1 MSTRSNIIL
10 TDGVSID
17 NKKVILY
24 YGHDSYP
31 EWLGVVLANV
41 CKALAEKY
49 WFFEPE
55 ELATM
60 LVKYG
65 VEVEKDGKKKLYND
79 FRISSKAGG
88 CIQYIYTINCDAS
101 HDIRQ
106 WPHGYLL
113 HASSISC
120 GCGEPDWESKEDI
133 PNKDILYTSP
143 YFDKVS
149 IEHWWEKE
157 PEIQQTEE
165 QLKTLNSNL

>member
-1 MSTRSNIIL
+1 MSTRANIVL
-10 TDGVSID
+10 HDSIRSD
-17 NKKVILY
+17 AKEMILY
-24 YGHDSYP
+24 YGHDGYP
-31 EWLGVVLANV
+31 EWLGAVLANV
-41 CKALAEKY
+41 CRDLKKIY

-55 ELATM
+55 EVATM

-65 VEVEKDGKKKLYND
+65 VMVEKDGEKELYND
-79 FRISSKAGG
+79 FHISTKVGG
-88 CIQYIYTINCDAS
+88 MIEYIYTISCHAS

-120 GCGEPDWESKEDI
+120 GCGEPDWDSKKDI
-133 PNKDILYTSP
+133 PNRDIPYTSP

-165 QLKTLNSNL
+165 QLQTLNSDH

>member
-10 TDGVSID
+10 TDGVRID

-24 YGHDSYP
+24 YGHDSYL
-31 EWLGVVLANV
+31 EWLGVILANV
-41 CKALAEKY
+41 CKALAKKD

-79 FRISSKAGG
+79 FRISSKVGG
-88 CIQYIYTINCDAS
+88 CIQYIYTISCDAS
-101 HDIRQ
+101 HDIRLC
-106 WPHGYLL
+106 PHGYLL

-120 GCGEPDWESKEDI
+120 GCGKTDWESKEDI

-149 IEHWWEKE
+149 IEHWWVEAG
-157 PEIQQTEE
+157 
-165 QLKTLNSNL
+165 

>member
-31 EWLGVVLANV
+31 EWLGVVLENV
-41 CKALAEKY
+41 CKVLAEKN

-65 VEVEKDGKKKLYND
+65 VEVEKDGVTKFYND
-79 FRISSKAGG
+79 FQVSQDFHGDIE
-88 CIQYIYTINCDAS
+88 YVYTIFCHES
-101 HDIRQ
+101 KGTRLY
-106 WPHGYLL
+106 PHGYLL
-113 HASSISC
+113 NASSISC
-120 GCGEPDWESKEDI
+120 ECGEPDWESKEDI

-149 IEHWWEKE
+149 IGHWWEN
-157 PEIQQTEE
+157 EIRFMERSTR
-165 QLKTLNSNL
+165 KY